1 MQHIQGKMYAHRV
14 QYCDKPILNAPYVL
28 VKSANELAVLVN
40 NTELST
46 FYSPEQYNEE
56 YFLHHALI
64 FCSRAEGSGSISH
77 SLKDIAVDG
86 NTAII
91 TITREVPV
99 IGTCDMA
106 SWILVVETDAE
117 PMESIHDIVVQ
128 YE

>member
-1 MQHIQGKMYAHRV
+1 MQNIPGTMCEHRV
-14 QYCDKPILNAPYVL
+14 QYCGKPMLHAPYVL
-28 VKSANELAVLVN
+28 VKSANELAALVKH
-40 NTELST
+40 TELST
-46 FYSPEQYNEE
+46 LFPCEQYNKE
-56 YFLHHALI
+56 YFLHHVLI

-77 SLKDIAVDG
+77 SLKDISVDG

-91 TITREVPV
+91 TITREVPM

-117 PMESIHDIVVQ
+117 PMETIHDILIQ